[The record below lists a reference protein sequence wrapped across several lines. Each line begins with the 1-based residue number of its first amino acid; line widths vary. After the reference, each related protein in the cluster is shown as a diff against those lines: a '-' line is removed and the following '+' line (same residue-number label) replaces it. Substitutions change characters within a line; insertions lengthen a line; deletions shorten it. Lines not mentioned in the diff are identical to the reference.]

1 MFRKKLLTILAVVML
16 CGVCSVQAGNVDFYS
31 DAIIRPGEVY
41 DIVSVYDTPPVPTVV
56 HMFGGS
62 IKSVHSYDSSTFNI
76 HEGELCRGIFARDS
90 STVNIL
96 GGAIS
101 LDSLSVGDSA
111 TLNIFGGDFSSGN
124 SPYFS
129 ESSTVNIYGYDFE
142 YDGSW
147 TLTGFLSDGSSFM
160 FNELFASQ
168 YPHLNLIVIPE
179 PASVFLFCLGALLLR
194 IKRK

>member
-1 MFRKKLLTILAVVML
+1 MKTKVFAILIVLMFFGVNLA
-16 CGVCSVQAGNVDFYS
+16 QAVDVDFYS
-31 DAIIRPGEVY
+31 DAIIRPGEDY
-41 DIVSVYDTPPVPTVV
+41 DTVSVYDTPPVPTVV

-76 HEGELCRGIFARDS
+76 HEGDLCRGIFARDS

-101 LDSLSVGDSA
+101 LDGLSVGDSA

-129 ESSTVNIYGYDFE
+129 ESSTVNIYGYGFE

-179 PASVFLFCLGALLLR
+179 PSIVLLLAFGGLSLR
-194 IKRK
+194 RRN